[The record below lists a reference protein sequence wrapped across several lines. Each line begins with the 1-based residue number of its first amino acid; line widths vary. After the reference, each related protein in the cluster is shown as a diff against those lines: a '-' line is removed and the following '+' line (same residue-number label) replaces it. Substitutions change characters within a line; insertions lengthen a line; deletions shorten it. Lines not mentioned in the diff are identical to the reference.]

1 MTRARSLSQL
11 ANSSVFTVA
20 TNNRVGI
27 GSEIPTTK
35 LDVDGALNVSGNAAF
50 GGVITYEDV
59 TNIDSV
65 GIITARSGVSVP
77 DNQKI
82 QLGTGNDLQIYHTGS
97 HSLID
102 EAGTGNLTIRSSLIS
117 FEKYT
122 NEQLAR
128 FTADGS
134 CELFHDNSKKFETTS
149 GGISVTG
156 AGTFASNL
164 LVGETTANSSN
175 PGGYVYSTRWQ
186 ANDDVGSA
194 ALNGVGSSGNLSAFI
209 AIDRSSGGGQVA
221 SIDYDGAATF
231 AGTVG
236 VGAATQTSIGVG
248 ARMRQFGDISVRKDG
263 TVDTVFSAYKDG
275 TAASNNTVNI
285 KNDGSAT
292 FASDIEV
299 ASKVHVNNGA
309 DGNVYLLTSEDAG
322 ERGRVYITSDGVT
335 NQGQPALHIGVPG
348 QSDKIA
354 LDHDG
359 SATFAGSIEAGYIKS
374 NRTSSSLT
382 CFEGQ
387 LNGSQTSKILASGA
401 ATFAGRVKSGN
412 ILVSNSS
419 TTGVEM
425 FDAGQLL
432 VQRTSTNLAF
442 GVYNGTTKTIDFQSN
457 GAAEFNHYVI
467 SKRYTQQSGL
477 SVNYNGIDYGVVVYD
492 TSELKAGIKLDG
504 SVSFARGNFQ
514 MDTSGIIQTNLY
526 SAGTL
531 NIDSTGTF
539 GNPKIV
545 LNATNASATF
555 NGTSL
560 FKIHPDS
567 TVAAGVNNG
576 SGFVS
581 QLNHDGSAT
590 FGGDVICANSKID
603 LVTSSNHGEI
613 RVRNSGGSLTAY
625 INGNV
630 GQAGFGSIYLG
641 TASSTDNVIS
651 NTNQAAKIHL
661 SGGGSGSANID
672 IHGASHS
679 SNAKVITFGTNNSER
694 MRISSTGTILNG
706 NSIINDNTNG
716 AGEKL
721 TGGGFVAVQNDTVSS
736 GLSGFQLKTGS
747 PTKTLRMQIMLDGDL
762 QNANNSY
769 TGISDIKLKE
779 NIVDANSQWDDIK
792 SIKVR
797 NYNFKPETNLDTHKQ
812 IGLIAQEIETVCPGL
827 VGESPDRDENDN
839 DLGTVTKSVNYSVLY
854 MKAVKALQEAM
865 DRIETLETKVAA
877 LEG

>member
-567 TVAAGVNNG
+567 TVAAGVHNG

-581 QLNHDGSAT
+581 QLNHNGSAT

-613 RVRNSGGSLTAY
+613 RVRNSGGSLTSY
-625 INGNV
+625 ISGSTGTGHFAGQLFINTTSAIASGQVSVSFNGTAANGIALQTTRAQNNSTFAV
-630 GQAGFGSIYLG
+630 FIRSDG
-641 TASSTDNVIS
+641 TTIGYITQNAASSTFYA
-651 NTNQAAKIHL
+651 T
-661 SGGGSGSANID
+661 
-672 IHGASHS
+672 S
-679 SNAKVITFGTNNSER
+679 SDYR
-694 MRISSTGTILNG
+694 
-706 NSIINDNTNG
+706 
-716 AGEKL
+716 
-721 TGGGFVAVQNDTVSS
+721 
-736 GLSGFQLKTGS
+736 
-747 PTKTLRMQIMLDGDL
+747 
-762 QNANNSY
+762 
-769 TGISDIKLKE
+769 LKE
-779 NIVDANSQWDDIK
+779 NVVAIPDGISRVKQLKPCRFNFIDDSTQTVDGFLAHEAQA
-792 SIKVR
+792 VV
-797 NYNFKPETNLDTHKQ
+797 PE
-812 IGLIAQEIETVCPGL
+812 
-827 VGESPDRDENDN
+827 
-839 DLGTVTKSVNYSVLY
+839 SVNGTKDEVDDEG
-854 MKAVKALQEAM
+854 KAVMQGIDQSKLVPLLTAALQEAIAK
-865 DRIETLETKVAA
+865 IETLETKVAA